1 MMPVNHPAA
10 VPPLLAAEYAA
21 HPAPADP
28 TAAWDA
34 FGGRE
39 EIRTALKPVQRGI
52 CPYCEESLDTW
63 GFQIDHVVPKS
74 RDHSGTFRFTN
85 LVLSCVNA
93 DQLPAPYGTSCGHAR
108 GNTYDP
114 VLFISPTD
122 AACTNFFSCKQNGE
136 LQPAAGLLHAE
147 RARADFMIRELN
159 LKCERLNRRRRDWI
173 HMIQKNMAAMGTDRA
188 AMTWYLQDCLSD
200 GKPFLSV
207 VQEYFG
213 WI

>member
-10 VPPLLAAEYAA
+10 VPPLLAAEFAA

-52 CPYCEESLDTW
+52 CPYCEESLDAW
-63 GFQIDHVVPKS
+63 GFHIDHVVPKS

-85 LVLSCVNA
+85 LVLCCIESEELANISGA
-93 DQLPAPYGTSCGHAR
+93 SCGHYR
-108 GNTYDP
+108 KSRFDP
-114 VLFISPTD
+114 ALFIKPTE
-122 AACTNFFSCKQNGE
+122 ANCTSFFSCKQNGE
-136 LQPAAGLLHAE
+136 LQPAAGLLQAE
-147 RARADFMIRELN
+147 RDRADYMIRELN

-173 HMIQKNMAAMGTDRA
+173 LMIQRNMAAMGTDRA
-188 AMTWYLQDCLSD
+188 AMTWYLQDCLRD